1 MWFYRSIHPDFK
13 GLEENIKRKSMS
25 GLLIKYYIK
34 TMETKQ
40 TVLVLT
46 DYVDPIWR
54 TVKGSFGK

>member
-46 DYVDPIWR
+46 DYVDPI
-54 TVKGSFGK
+54 